1 MDMVDEVVSDSRPSA
16 QWKRGPLSVRTAR
29 VLGLGL
35 FFAGVLC
42 GCGVFS
48 TYTQCGLHGCPGD
61 QQITAQIQAQFR
73 ERSDLEPNAIT
84 VQTLD
89 HVVYLYGLVS
99 SSLEIATAESIARQ
113 VPGVK
118 GVVSSVVAMTR

>member
-1 MDMVDEVVSDSRPSA
+1 MDMVDEVMSDSRPNAHWGSV
-16 QWKRGPLSVRTAR
+16 PPSVRTAHAL
-29 VLGLGL
+29 VLGPFL
-35 FFAGVLC
+35 ASILC
-42 GCGVFS
+42 GCAVFR

-61 QQITAQIQAQFR
+61 AQITAQIRAQFR